1 MNAQDML
8 RICSGYAQHVLKTC
22 TRYAQDSTCSNRC
35 LLTRGLQGTCVIS
48 AGLLLPW
55 LVLLL
60 QYIYGPFLS
69 TLWLGQVWMPDE
81 PKSTSSSARSQ
92 SLRWDDTPSSAS
104 AVLSQD
110 DTQPA
115 SASGPQGPT
124 DPKGAQQKGPPSWW
138 DPPPRIHVDQ
148 RYKEQVCPLYCRC
161 CNMCFQAAWWRPLL
175 PHALC
180 HADLSNHTAC
190 MCLYS
195 CSMQH
200 CHICAISHHVLLA
213 GPPRSDWPVDLQC
226 AKGCF
231 NRCKSMRQQHGL
243 YLVCCCKSWQ
253 FCNPPCQQPL
263 LWAVKSV

>member
-1 MNAQDML
+1 ML
-8 RICSGYAQHVLKTC
+8 RICSRCAQNMHKICSRLNMFN
-22 TRYAQDSTCSNRC
+22 RY
-35 LLTRGLQGTCVIS
+35 LLTRGLCK
-48 AGLLLPW
+48 A
-55 LVLLL
+55 LVSSVLA
-60 QYIYGPFLS
+60 YYCRGWCCCYSTFMELS
-69 TLWLGQVWMPDE
+69 CQLWLGQVWMPDE

-115 SASGPQGPT
+115 SASGPHAPT

-148 RYKEQVCPLYCRC
+148 RYKEQVCPLRCRC
-161 CNMCFQAAWWRPLL
+161 CNMCFQAVWWRPLL

-180 HADLSNHTAC
+180 HADLSSHTAC

-200 CHICAISHHVLLA
+200 CHICEHIMCSGQGHQGLTGLLICSA
-213 GPPRSDWPVDLQC
+213 LKVASTIVR
-226 AKGCF
+226 A
-231 NRCKSMRQQHGL
+231 
-243 YLVCCCKSWQ
+243 
-253 FCNPPCQQPL
+253 
-263 LWAVKSV
+263 